1 MQKSQ
6 STFPSDG
13 AQVQHFVLLHFLLDL
28 HISFFFFTRFI
39 QFSMS
44 VYLYSQSLAF
54 SATLAPYPLKYREW
68 NFQS

>member
-28 HISFFFFTRFI
+28 HISFFFL
-39 QFSMS
+39 QDLFSS
-44 VYLYSQSLAF
+44 LCLYIYIPKVWHFLPPW
-54 SATLAPYPLKYREW
+54 LPIL
-68 NFQS
+68 